1 MEKVIEC
8 KNITHYYGE
17 KLIYENLN
25 FEVEKGKVLG
35 LLGKNGTGKT
45 TIINILNGYLK
56 PRSGECYLL
65 GENMNHLTPATKPK
79 SAYYWK
85 VTCNTPISRS
95 SKSKS
100 ITGPFSRTGN
110 ETHSTV

>member
-35 LLGKNGTGKT
+35 LLGKNGDRKSTR
-45 TIINILNGYLK
+45 LNSSHIT
-56 PRSGECYLL
+56 RSR
-65 GENMNHLTPATKPK
+65 MPS
-79 SAYYWK
+79 SA
-85 VTCNTPISRS
+85 
-95 SKSKS
+95 
-100 ITGPFSRTGN
+100 
-110 ETHSTV
+110 